1 MDRLRCDESS
11 EWLAWSDWLVVMTV
25 LMLLLL
31 GLIRSAQA
39 DDATG
44 VVPAMAFSD
53 VEDLGVEC
61 PPQVCGPA
69 CCDPI
74 CHVLDPWGVDPVW
87 SGRTEALLLWRDAP
101 QSVPIYSLRDAGT
114 GLAAGS
120 ALNASNLASGMA
132 AGPRFTLFRHTGDNG
147 EIEFNYFRV
156 QSFTAT
162 KKLPTNGAGYLQDD
176 AFFCCPSTTPYSSVT
191 GSLSSAFQ
199 SFELNRRFPTDG
211 GFQWLTGFRWV
222 EWNDTFGLSSVLPV
236 PGVAPET
243 YATSTFNDLYGWQFG
258 ADSILLGLGSPWR
271 LEGLAKAG
279 VYYNQA
285 GQASSAFYPLDG
297 TALAVRTSKPAT
309 AFVGEIG
316 LTGVYD
322 IADWLSVRAGYAA
335 FWLDGLA
342 LATNQVKQC
351 SICNSPFADPQGP
364 THVGG
369 GVFVQGITL
378 GLEGRW

>member
-1 MDRLRCDESS
+1 MDRLRYHESS
-11 EWLAWSDWLVVMTV
+11 EWLLWSDWFVVMTIV
-25 LMLLLL
+25 MMLLL
-31 GLIRSAQA
+31 GLIRNTRA
-39 DDATG
+39 DEG
-44 VVPAMAFSD
+44 VLVQPEMAFFD
-53 VEDLGVEC
+53 TAVEC
-61 PPQVCGPA
+61 PPEECGPA

-74 CHVLDPWGVDPVW
+74 CHVLDPLGQDPLW
-87 SGRTEALLLWRDAP
+87 SGRAEALLLWRDAP
-101 QSVPIYSLRDAGT
+101 QSVSLYNIRDAGT

-120 ALNASNLASGMA
+120 AFNASNLASGMA

-147 EIEFNYFRV
+147 AIEFNYFRV

-162 KKLPTNGAGYLQDD
+162 KSLPTVNAGYLQDD
-176 AFFCCPSTTPYSSVT
+176 AFFCCPVTTPYNTVT
-191 GSLSSAFQ
+191 GSLASSFQ
-199 SFELNRRFPTDG
+199 SFEINRRFPTDG

-222 EWNDTFGLSSVLPV
+222 EWNDTFALSSVRV
-236 PGVAPET
+236 DNVTET
-243 YATSTFNDLYGWQFG
+243 YNTSTVNDLYGWQLG

-285 GQASSAFYPLDG
+285 GQASSASDPSFS
-297 TALAVRTSKPAT
+297 LAVRTAKPAT

-316 LTGVYD
+316 LTSVYD
-322 IADWLSVRAGYAA
+322 VTDWFSVRAGYAA

-342 LATNQVKQC
+342 LATNQVDQC
-351 SICNSPFADPQGP
+351 SICNSQSAEVQGP

-378 GLEGRW
+378 GLEARW